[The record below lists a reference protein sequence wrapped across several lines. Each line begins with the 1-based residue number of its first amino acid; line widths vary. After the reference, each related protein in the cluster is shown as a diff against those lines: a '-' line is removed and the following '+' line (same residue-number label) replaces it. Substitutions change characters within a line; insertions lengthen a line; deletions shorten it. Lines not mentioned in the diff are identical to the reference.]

1 MGNQRKILR
10 VLQFFSFLEQSA
22 SKTVAQLGNLLD
34 RMGRTVYR
42 YLDLVKECGFA
53 FSGEK
58 HPVYLEL
65 PLKQYLLLKND
76 FPITHPHF
84 KFNAKKRCTN

>member
-10 VLQFFSFLEQSA
+10 VLQFISFLEQSP
-22 SKTVAQLGNLLD
+22 SKTVAQLGSLLD
-34 RMGRTVYR
+34 RTVYR
-42 YLDLVKECGFA
+42 YLDLVKECGFT
-53 FSGEK
+53 FSVEK
-58 HPVYLEL
+58 HPVHLEL

>member
-1 MGNQRKILR
+1 MGNQYKILR
-10 VLQFFSFLEQSA
+10 FLQFISFLEQSA
-22 SKTVAQLGNLLD
+22 SKTVAQLGSLLD
-34 RMGRTVYR
+34 RTVYR

-65 PLKQYLLLKND
+65 TLKQYLLFKND

-84 KFNAKKRCTN
+84 KFNVKKRCTN

>member
-10 VLQFFSFLEQSA
+10 VLQFINFLEQSP
-22 SKTVAQLGNLLD
+22 SKAVAQLGNHLD
-34 RMGRTVYR
+34 RMVYR
-42 YLDLVKECGFA
+42 YLDLVKEYGFA

-58 HPVYLEL
+58 YPVYLEL
-65 PLKQYLLLKND
+65 PLKQYLLFKND